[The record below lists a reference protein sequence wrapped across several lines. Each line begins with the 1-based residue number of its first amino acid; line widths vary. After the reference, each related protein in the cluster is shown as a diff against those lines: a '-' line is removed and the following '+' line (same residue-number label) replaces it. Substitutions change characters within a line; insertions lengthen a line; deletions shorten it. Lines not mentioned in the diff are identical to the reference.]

1 MVNRDSILLNTD
13 VLLHAADSSSRLHLH
28 ALNVREMA
36 AKSDIKGCV
45 SMSVLSELLVAL
57 TSDWHVR
64 SPISTSDAIGEYE
77 KYINLKPINKIINL
91 MSSYKTINNLVRDY
105 NLKGTDIKLA
115 ELVATMLDNRVYK
128 LCTFQQEEY
137 ERFSEIEV
145 LNPFE
150 FDNRQ
155 TNIQFGE

>member
-1 MVNRDSILLNTD
+1 MIRDSILLNTD

-36 AKSDIKGCV
+36 VKNDIKGCV
-45 SMSVLSELLVAL
+45 SMGVLSELIVAL

-64 SPISTSDAIGEYE
+64 NPISSSDAIAEYE

-91 MSSYKTINNLVRDY
+91 LSSYKTINNLVRDY
-105 NLKGTDIKLA
+105 DLKGTDIRLA
-115 ELVATMLDNRVYK
+115 ELVATMVDNRVYK
-128 LCTFQQEEY
+128 LCTFQQEDY

-155 TNIQFGE
+155 TKIQFGD

>member
-1 MVNRDSILLNTD
+1 MVDRDSILLNTD
-13 VLLHAADSSSRLHLH
+13 VLLHAADSASKLHQH

-36 AKSDIKGCV
+36 VKSDINGCV
-45 SMSVLSELLVAL
+45 SMSVLNEMLVAL
-57 TSDWHVR
+57 TSDWYVR
-64 SPISTSDAIGEYE
+64 SPISVSDAIGEYE
-77 KYINLKPINKIINL
+77 KYINLKPITKIISL
-91 MSSYKTINNLVRDY
+91 MSSYKTLNNLVRDY

-115 ELVATMLDNRVYK
+115 ELVATMTDNRVYI
-128 LCTFQQEEY
+128 LCTFQQEDY

>member
-1 MVNRDSILLNTD
+1 MLRDSILLNTD
-13 VLLHAADSSSRLHLH
+13 VLFHAADSSSRLHLH

-36 AKSDIKGCV
+36 VKNVIKGCV
-45 SMSVLSELLVAL
+45 SMGVLSELIVAL

-64 SPISTSDAIGEYE
+64 NPISSLDAIAEYE
-77 KYINLKPINKIINL
+77 KYINLKPINKIIIL

-105 NLKGTDIKLA
+105 DLKGSEIRLA
-115 ELVATMLDNRVYK
+115 ELVATMVDNRVYK
-128 LCTFQQEEY
+128 LCTFQQEDY
-137 ERFSEIEV
+137 EQFTEIEV

-155 TNIQFGE
+155 TNIQFGD

>member
-1 MVNRDSILLNTD
+1 MVRDSILLNTD
-13 VLLHAADSSSRLHLH
+13 VLLHAADSSSRLHLY
-28 ALNVREMA
+28 ALNVRELA
-36 AKSDIKGCV
+36 VKSDIKGCV
-45 SMSVLSELLVAL
+45 SMGVLSELMVAF

-64 SPISTSDAIGEYE
+64 NPISSSDAIAEYE

-105 NLKGTDIKLA
+105 NLKGTDIRLA

-128 LCTFQQEEY
+128 LCTFQLEDY
-137 ERFSEIEV
+137 ERFTEIEV

-155 TNIQFGE
+155 TNIQFGD